1 MNSDPI
7 GEQDF
12 NRKRLLRNH
21 FLDCTCID
29 NISHPSH
36 AKPGI
41 HPFPDKLY
49 VVTMLSNPL
58 RFRNRIFNYHIFER
72 HVQSAGAVLYTAEV
86 AFGDRHFEITEPDN
100 PRHLQLRSR
109 HEIWLKENA
118 LNLLINRLPPD
129 ARYIAWIDADI
140 KFVRPDWAQ
149 ETLHL
154 LQHYQFLQMFSHAQD
169 IGPEYEPLIT
179 TPGYVYSKFIGQD
192 DNNNNHNNNYYYGG
206 MGWKY
211 RHPGFC
217 WAARR
222 EALDRVGG
230 LIDWTILGSGD
241 WVMACALFGEVDRAL
256 NPGYSDHY
264 KFLCNTWQDRAERH
278 IRRNV
283 GYMPG
288 TVLHMWH
295 GRKKDRKY
303 DTRWRLLVDTK
314 FDPLIDLKRDCQGL
328 FQLEDTMKPRS
339 IALRDGLRK
348 YARLRNEDNMNVG

>member
-1 MNSDPI
+1 MI
-7 GEQDF
+7 CEHTGEQDL
-12 NRKRLLRNH
+12 NRKRLLQNH
-21 FLDCTCID
+21 FPDCTCTD
-29 NISHPSH
+29 CISHPSH
-36 AKPGI
+36 ARPGI

-58 RFRNRIFNYHIFER
+58 RFRNRHQNYHVFER

-86 AFGDRHFEITEPDN
+86 AFGDRHFEITERDN
-100 PRHLQLRSR
+100 PHHLQLRSK

-118 LNLLINRLPPD
+118 LNLLINRLPPE
-129 ARYIAWIDADI
+129 AKYIAWIDADI
-140 KFVRPDWAQ
+140 KFVRPDWVQ

-154 LQHYQFLQMFSHAQD
+154 LQHYKFIQMFSHAQD
-169 IGPEYEPLIT
+169 IGPDYEPLVT
-179 TPGYVYSKFIGQD
+179 TPAYVYGKLMNEN
-192 DNNNNHNNNYYYGG
+192 DNNDCYPYGG
-206 MGWKY
+206 GGWKY

-222 EALDRVGG
+222 EALDEVGG

-241 WVMACALFGEVDRAL
+241 WVMACALFGEVNRAL

-288 TVLHMWH
+288 TVLHLWH
-295 GRKKDRKY
+295 GRKKDRMY

-314 FDPLIDLKRDCQGL
+314 FDPLVDLKRDCQGL
-328 FQLEDTMKPRS
+328 YQLEDTMTPRS
-339 IALRDGLRK
+339 LKLRDGLRMYSK
-348 YARLRNEDNMNVG
+348 ARNEDNMTV

>member
-1 MNSDPI
+1 MIVDTE
-7 GEQDF
+7 GKHDL
-12 NRKRLLRNH
+12 NRKRLLQNH
-21 FLDCTCID
+21 FPDCTCID
-29 NISHPSH
+29 CISHPSH
-36 AKPGI
+36 ARPGI

-58 RFRNRIFNYHIFER
+58 RFRNRHQNYHVFER

-86 AFGDRHFEITEPDN
+86 AFGDRHFEITEHDN
-100 PRHLQLRSR
+100 PHHLQLRSR
-109 HEIWLKENA
+109 HEIWLKENV
-118 LNLLINRLPPD
+118 LNLLINRLPPE

-140 KFVRPDWAQ
+140 KFVRPDWVQ

-154 LQHYQFLQMFSHAQD
+154 LQHYQFIQMFSHAQD
-169 IGPEYEPLIT
+169 IGPDYEPLVT
-179 TPGYVYSKFIGQD
+179 TPAYVYSKLND
-192 DNNNNHNNNYYYGG
+192 YNDNNDCYPYGG
-206 MGWKY
+206 GGWKY

-222 EALDRVGG
+222 EALDSVGG

-241 WVMACALFGEVDRAL
+241 WVMACALFGEVQRAL

-264 KFLCNTWQDRAERH
+264 KLLCNTWQERAERH

-288 TVLHMWH
+288 TVLHLWH
-295 GRKKDRKY
+295 GRKKDRMY

-314 FDPLIDLKRDCQGL
+314 FDPIIDLKRDCQGIY
-328 FQLEDTMKPRS
+328 QLEDTGTPRS
-339 IALRDGLRK
+339 LQLRDGLRRYSK
-348 YARLRNEDNMNVG
+348 ARNEDNMSV